1 MAKQI
6 TVWEAEDGTLH
17 VSAEEAARHDAA
29 MSLRNDIF
37 QFLVCRDISTGQSH
51 DVARI
56 ISQNVGWFRTR
67 LDAAAGE
74 MRAGV
79 WAQSAAQGG

>member
-6 TVWEAEDGTLH
+6 TVWEAEDGTRFNT
-17 VSAEEAARHDAA
+17 ADEAARHDAA
-29 MSLRNDIF
+29 VHLRKDIYN
-37 QFLVCRDISTGQSH
+37 FLVCRDISTGQSH

-56 ISQNVGWFRTR
+56 ISQNIGWFRTR

-79 WAQSAAQGG
+79 